1 MRQDSGGH
9 AEICPPYPPSLADG
23 ELRRASNGRPSARR
37 LIWFWLA
44 MMVGLGVMF
53 LLDAPVLALVRPL
66 HESRFSDLVNHT
78 IRQLGTGQVQAVVLL
93 ALVVVGLAAKARHP
107 KRSAAALRL
116 RAAGGWGILSLAISA
131 AAATIV
137 KVLIHRPR
145 PWFVPPEL
153 TSWKAHMLLA
163 IQEGKL
169 RAFPS
174 GESTTTFAVAWTLA
188 WRYPRLR
195 WPLLGVAVMIAAAR
209 VVVGAHHPS
218 DVWAGA
224 MLGIAVAEWV
234 KGLARR
240 RAEQGVTPPS

>member
-1 MRQDSGGH
+1 MGHDSGG
-9 AEICPPYPPSLADG
+9 AAKTASPYN
-23 ELRRASNGRPSARR
+23 RRPSARCLR
-37 LIWFWLA
+37 WFWLG

-53 LLDAPVLALVRPL
+53 LLDAPVLAWVRPL

-93 ALVVVGLAAKARHP
+93 ALVVVGLTAKPARSGARH
-107 KRSAAALRL
+107 L
-116 RAAGGWGILSLAISA
+116 RAAGGWGILSLVVAA
-131 AAATIV
+131 AAATIL
-137 KVLIHRPR
+137 KVVVHRPR

-153 TSWKAHMLLA
+153 TSWKAYLLLA

-174 GESTTTFAVAWTLA
+174 GESATTFAVAWTLA
-188 WRYPRLR
+188 WCYPRLR
-195 WPLLGVAVMIAAAR
+195 WPLLGVAVTIAAAR

-224 MLGIAVAEWV
+224 MLGMAVAEWV
-234 KGLARR
+234 TGLARR

>member
-1 MRQDSGGH
+1 M
-9 AEICPPYPPSLADG
+9 
-23 ELRRASNGRPSARR
+23 
-37 LIWFWLA
+37 WFWLA
-44 MMVGLGVMF
+44 MMVGLGAMF
-53 LLDAPVLALVRPL
+53 LLDARVLAWVRPL
-66 HESRFSDLVNHT
+66 HESRSSDLVNHT
-78 IRQLGTGQVQAVVLL
+78 VRQLGTGQVQALVLL
-93 ALVVVGLAAKARHP
+93 ALVVVGLTVKRGRSGARH
-107 KRSAAALRL
+107 L
-116 RAAGGWGILSLAISA
+116 RAAGGWGILSLVVSA
-131 AAATIV
+131 AASTIL

-153 TSWKAHMLLA
+153 SSWKAYLLLS
-163 IQEGKL
+163 IQEGRL

-188 WRYPRLR
+188 WGYPRLR
-195 WPLLGVAVMIAAAR
+195 WPLLGVAIIIAAAR